1 MTSIKITK
9 TIKAPLNFTFNWWTD
24 LHANDS
30 KIVTPLKS
38 RKIVSKNKKKIQT
51 EDIVRILGLKM
62 KFNSTV
68 RIYPPNKWI
77 AEYEGKMATAK
88 SEYTLKEFGENTV
101 IEYST
106 NIQAKGLIRI
116 FMPLAKYGIKITF
129 SSEMSKYNN
138 QLLKDLKQ
146 NNRNS

>member
-1 MTSIKITK
+1 M
-9 TIKAPLNFTFNWWTD
+9 
-24 LHANDS
+24 
-30 KIVTPLKS
+30 VS
-38 RKIVSKNKKKIQT
+38 RPSPN
-51 EDIVRILGLKM
+51 
-62 KFNSTV
+62 TV
-68 RIYPPNKWI
+68 IHPVDR
-77 AEYEGKMATAK
+77 
-88 SEYTLKEFGENTV
+88 GENTV